1 MAGVRKSQ
9 TLKKTQIENDL
20 VGIKNNDE
28 TNKRIA
34 IPSYNKAESAVNL
47 ARSHETFGTAI

>member
-34 IPSYNKAESAVNL
+34 IPSHLKVESAMNS

>member
-1 MAGVRKSQ
+1 MAGFRKSQ

-34 IPSYNKAESAVNL
+34 IPSHLKVESAMNS